1 MNPQG
6 RHIAYGGIDT
16 GTEVSAAFA
25 TRAFGNSAL
34 KGRHLELTN
43 ATPAHPDYQ
52 SRKARKLWLMLQRG
66 ELNPAVVDDVKRR
79 YARHFAQFARHAQAT
94 APAAA

>member
-25 TRAFGNSAL
+25 TRAFGTSAL
-34 KGRHLELTN
+34 QGKHLELTN
-43 ATPAHPDYQ
+43 ATPAHPGYAA
-52 SRKARKLWLMLQRG
+52 RKAKKLWLMLQRG
-66 ELNPAVVDDVKRR
+66 ELNPAVVEDVKRR
-79 YARHFAQFARHAQAT
+79 YARHFAQFARAQAKV
-94 APAAA
+94 PAA

>member
-34 KGRHLELTN
+34 KGRYLELTN
-43 ATPAHPDYQ
+43 GTPAHPDYQ
-52 SRKARKLWLMLQRG
+52 SRKAKKLWLMLQRG
-66 ELNPAVVDDVKRR
+66 ELNPAVVEDVKAR
-79 YARHFAQFARHAQAT
+79 YASYFAQFARQAKAT
-94 APAAA
+94 AA